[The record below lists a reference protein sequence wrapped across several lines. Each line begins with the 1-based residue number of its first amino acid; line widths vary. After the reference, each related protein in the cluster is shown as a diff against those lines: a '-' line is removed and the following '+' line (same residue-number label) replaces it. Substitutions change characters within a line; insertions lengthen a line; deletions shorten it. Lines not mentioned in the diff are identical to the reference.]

1 MPKNKIEDLRNLLF
15 ETIEK
20 LVDGDETMNADQ
32 ANAVANIAKTIIDS
46 ARVEIQ
52 FMNIVGGTGSGFIPT
67 EPRQLSGGNKRNGS

>member
-20 LVDGDETMNADQ
+20 LVDGDETMDADQ

-67 EPRQLSGGNKRNGS
+67 EPRQLSGGHERNGT

>member
-20 LVDGDETMNADQ
+20 LVDGDETMDADQ
-32 ANAVANIAKTIIDS
+32 ANAVANVAKTIIDS

-67 EPRQLSGGNKRNGS
+67 EPRQLSGGNERNGP